1 MGGSA
6 AVTASPGPERML
18 VGLLRAG
25 HLAAWEQLP
34 DLVAEHAAS
43 AGLEE
48 VLIYLA
54 DLQHTVLRLLTGEGL
69 SGGESAC
76 EEITELRV
84 DATLAGRAFQ
94 EIRLLAGTETGGEG
108 GEGGE
113 GGDENV
119 RRWWV
124 PLLDGTERLGV
135 LRVGVKDGSDAQ
147 GRDNMRDLAS
157 LVALLVVDKRPCSDS
172 YACLVRTRP
181 MHVAAEMQWT
191 LMPPLTF
198 ADHRVSIAA
207 ALEPAYQ
214 VGGDAFDYALTGD
227 VVHLEIFDAMGHD
240 VSAGLT
246 ANLAVAAC
254 RNNRR
259 QGADLATNSQAI
271 EQTLITEFGQG
282 TRFVTAILA
291 DLNTL
296 TGVISWVN
304 RGHHPPVVI
313 RGGRWVTTL
322 ECPPAHPLGL
332 DLGLPIMTCHTQLE
346 PGDRVVFYSDG
357 VTEARNAAGR
367 EFGLSRF
374 VDFIIRHTADGLPAP
389 ETLRRLVR
397 GVLNHHDGR
406 LQDDATVLM
415 LEWHGN
421 ARERVPPAGAAPE
434 SVIPALG

>member
-1 MGGSA
+1 M
-6 AVTASPGPERML
+6 TACPGPERML
-18 VGLLRAG
+18 VGLLQAG
-25 HLAAWEQLP
+25 HLAALERLP
-34 DLVAEHAAS
+34 DLVAEHATS
-43 AGLEE
+43 AGLDE

-54 DLQHTVLRLLTGEGL
+54 DLQHNVLRLLTGEGL
-69 SGGESAC
+69 SGGEGADR
-76 EEITELRV
+76 EIAELSV

-94 EIRLLAGTETGGEG
+94 EIRVLAAHGGDAETEAETGESA
-108 GEGGE
+108 
-113 GGDENV
+113 

-124 PLLDGTERLGV
+124 PLLDGIERLGV
-135 LRVGVKDGSDAQ
+135 LRVSTKAGAEAQ
-147 GRDNMRDLAS
+147 VQDNMRDLAS
-157 LVALLVVDKRPCSDS
+157 LVALLVIDKRPYSDS
-172 YACLVRTRP
+172 YARLVRTRP

-214 VGGDAFDYALTGD
+214 VGGDAFDYALAGD
-227 VVHLEIFDAMGHD
+227 VVHLGIFDAMGHD

-246 ANLAVAAC
+246 AGLAVAAC

-259 QGADLATNSQAI
+259 QGADLAAASEAA
-271 EQTLITEFGQG
+271 EQLLITEFGRA

-291 DLNTL
+291 DLDTR

-313 RGGRWVTTL
+313 RGGRWVSTL
-322 ECPPAHPLGL
+322 ECRPAHPMGL
-332 DLGLPIMTCHTQLE
+332 DLDLAITTCHTQLE

-357 VTEARNAAGR
+357 ITEARNAAGQ

-397 GVLNHHDGR
+397 SLLNHHDDH
-406 LQDDATVLM
+406 LQDDGAVVLVQ
-415 LEWHGN
+415 WHGN
-421 ARERVPPAGAAPE
+421 PHERPHPAQAAPE
-434 SVIPALG
+434 SATPVLR

>member
-1 MGGSA
+1 M
-6 AVTASPGPERML
+6 TTSPGPERML

-25 HLAAWEQLP
+25 HMAALEQLP

-54 DLQHTVLRLLTGEGL
+54 DLQHVVLRLLTGEGL
-69 SGGESAC
+69 RGGEGAGK
-76 EEITELRV
+76 EIAELGV

-94 EIRLLAGTETGGEG
+94 EIRVLAGTETGGETAEDA
-108 GEGGE
+108 GEGVEAGE
-113 GGDENV
+113 GT
-119 RRWWV
+119 RQWWV
-124 PLLDGTERLGV
+124 PLLNGTERLGV
-135 LRVGVKDGSDAQ
+135 LRVGGRAALDAQ

-157 LVALLVVDKRPCSDS
+157 LVALLVIDKRPYSDS
-172 YACLVRTRP
+172 YARLVRTRP

-214 VGGDAFDYALTGD
+214 VGGDAFDYALAGD
-227 VVHLEIFDAMGHD
+227 VVHLGIFDAMGHD
-240 VSAGLT
+240 VSAGLS

-259 QGADLATNSQAI
+259 QGADLAANSQAI
-271 EQTLITEFGQG
+271 EQVLITEFGQA

-291 DLNTL
+291 DLDTR

-313 RGGRWVTTL
+313 RGGRWVSTL
-322 ECPPAHPLGL
+322 QCRPAHPLGL
-332 DLGLPIMTCHTQLE
+332 DLGLTVTTCHTQLE

-357 VTEARNAAGR
+357 ITEARNAAGQ

-374 VDFIIRHTADGLPAP
+374 IDFIIRHTADGLPAP

-397 GVLNHHDGR
+397 NVLDYHDHH
-406 LQDDATVLM
+406 LQDDATVVI
-415 LEWHGN
+415 LEWHGDT
-421 ARERVPPAGAAPE
+421 RRRVHPAGAAPE
-434 SVIPALG
+434 SVTPALG

>member
-1 MGGSA
+1 M
-6 AVTASPGPERML
+6 TPSPGPERML
-18 VGLLRAG
+18 VGLVRTS
-25 HLAAWEQLP
+25 HLAALEQVP
-34 DLVAEHAAS
+34 ALVNEHAAS
-43 AGLEE
+43 AGLDK

-69 SGGESAC
+69 SGGEDASG
-76 EEITELRV
+76 EIAELSV

-94 EIRLLAGTETGGEG
+94 ELRVLAGANNGAGLKASTEAGSDIGTNTGAGSQH
-108 GEGGE
+108 
-113 GGDENV
+113 
-119 RRWWV
+119 WWV
-124 PLLDGTERLGV
+124 PLLNGTERLGV
-135 LRVGVKDGSDAQ
+135 LRVSTKAGAEAQ
-147 GRDNMRDLAS
+147 VQDNMRDLAS
-157 LVALLVVDKRPCSDS
+157 LVALLVVDKRPYSDS
-172 YACLVRTRP
+172 YARLVRTRP

-214 VGGDAFDYALTGD
+214 VGGDAFDYALAGD
-227 VVHLEIFDAMGHD
+227 VVHIGIFDAMGHD

-259 QGADLATNSQAI
+259 QGADLAAASQAI
-271 EQTLITEFGQG
+271 EQILITEFGQA

-291 DLNTL
+291 DLNTR

-313 RGGRWVTTL
+313 RGGRWVSTL
-322 ECPPAHPLGL
+322 QCRPAHPMGL
-332 DLGLPIMTCHTQLE
+332 DLGLAVTTCHAQLE

-357 VTEARNAAGR
+357 ITEVRNSAGQ
-367 EFGLSRF
+367 EFGLRRF

-397 GVLNHHDGR
+397 SLLNHH
-406 LQDDATVLM
+406 
-415 LEWHGN
+415 
-421 ARERVPPAGAAPE
+421 
-434 SVIPALG
+434 